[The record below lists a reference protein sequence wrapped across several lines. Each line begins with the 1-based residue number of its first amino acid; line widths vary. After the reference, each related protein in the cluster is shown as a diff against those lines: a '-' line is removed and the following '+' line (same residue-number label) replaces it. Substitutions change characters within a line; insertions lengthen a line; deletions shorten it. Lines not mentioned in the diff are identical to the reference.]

1 MKNIIQLWEDNLL
14 PIKDAIYFSNGRSFL
29 CKIMDYPTLHIER
42 NGEFDFS
49 AFYEK
54 NKDEV
59 TDIDKF
65 REIKLANNCYCCV
78 GEVSYGSEGFVA
90 YLDENKNLVWV
101 LYSEESNPFIN
112 VSEYIPDIIIVESSS
127 NIRLKININNPMDL
141 ELVV

>member
-78 GEVSYGSEGFVA
+78 GEVSYASEGFVA
-90 YLDENKNLVWV
+90 YLDENNNLVWV
-101 LYSEESNPFIN
+101 LYSEALNLFIN
-112 VSEYIPDIIIVESSS
+112 VSEYFLSIIIVETSS
-127 NIRLKININNPMDL
+127 NIRLKRNINNPMDL

>member
-49 AFYEK
+49 AFFEK

-78 GEVSYGSEGFVA
+78 GEGSYGSEGFVA

>member
-78 GEVSYGSEGFVA
+78 GE
-90 YLDENKNLVWV
+90 
-101 LYSEESNPFIN
+101 
-112 VSEYIPDIIIVESSS
+112 
-127 NIRLKININNPMDL
+127 
-141 ELVV
+141 

>member
-65 REIKLANNCYCCV
+65 REIKLVNNCYCCV
-78 GEVSYGSEGFVA
+78 GEGSYGSEGFVA

>member
-1 MKNIIQLWEDNLL
+1 MKNIIQLWEDGLL
-14 PIKDAIYFSNGRSFL
+14 PIKDAIYFSNGESFL
-29 CKIMDYPTLHIER
+29 CKITSYPTPCIEK

-59 TDIDKF
+59 TDIDKS
-65 REIKLANNCYCCV
+65 REVKLANNCYCCI
-78 GEVSYGSEGFVA
+78 GEGSYGSEGFIA

-112 VSEYIPDIIIVESSS
+112 ITEYTSDIIIVESSS
-127 NIRLKININNPMDL
+127 NIRLRININNPVDL
-141 ELVV
+141 ELAF

>member
-59 TDIDKF
+59 PDIDKF
-65 REIKLANNCYCCV
+65 REIKLANNCYFCV
-78 GEVSYGSEGFVA
+78 GEGSYGSEGFVA

>member
-65 REIKLANNCYCCV
+65 REIKLANNRYCCV
-78 GEVSYGSEGFVA
+78 GEGSYGSEGFVA

>member
-78 GEVSYGSEGFVA
+78 GECSYGSEGFVA

>member
-65 REIKLANNCYCCV
+65 RVIKLANNCYCCV
-78 GEVSYGSEGFVA
+78 GEGSYGSEGFVA

>member
-1 MKNIIQLWEDNLL
+1 
-14 PIKDAIYFSNGRSFL
+14 
-29 CKIMDYPTLHIER
+29 
-42 NGEFDFS
+42 
-49 AFYEK
+49 
-54 NKDEV
+54 
-59 TDIDKF
+59 
-65 REIKLANNCYCCV
+65 NNCYCCV
-78 GEVSYGSEGFVA
+78 GEGSYGSEGFVA